1 VLKKVTRQTCFYVI
15 CNPPK
20 KSGVSTVRT
29 IFHYVIRLVLAVAL
43 IVGAGKLFKFREKV
57 TIDANDQ
64 SIDQIQYP
72 SGGYYVNTSANT
84 PSQVQQNDVVA
95 YWLSGQPEPKVARVA
110 AVEGQ
115 TIEFNGTAV
124 LVNGAP
130 TKYTPGVPAQKW
142 PPVKVP
148 HGCVFLICDKPMF
161 GTDSTKLGPIPSY
174 AIYGKLK

>member
-1 VLKKVTRQTCFYVI
+1 MRV
-15 CNPPK
+15 
-20 KSGVSTVRT
+20 
-29 IFHYVIRLVLAVAL
+29 IFHYFVRLILAVAV

-72 SGGYYVNTSANT
+72 SGSYFVNTTATS
-84 PSQVQQNDVVA
+84 PSQLQANDVVA
-95 YWLSGQPEPKVARVA
+95 FWPPQGQAEPRVARVA

-115 TIEFNGTAV
+115 IIEFTGAAV
-124 LVNGAP
+124 MVNGVL
-130 TKYTPGVPAQKW
+130 TKYTPGMPALKW

-148 HGCVFLICDKPMF
+148 HGCVYLICDKPMF
-161 GTDSTKLGPIPSY
+161 GRDSSTIGPVPSY

>member
-1 VLKKVTRQTCFYVI
+1 M
-15 CNPPK
+15 
-20 KSGVSTVRT
+20 RT
-29 IFHYVIRLVLAVAL
+29 LFHYFVRLVLAVAV
-43 IVGAGKLFKFREKV
+43 IIGVGKLFKFREKV

-72 SGGYYVNTSANT
+72 PGGYSVNTSATT
-84 PSQVQQNDVVA
+84 PALLQQNDVVA
-95 YWLSGQPEPKVARVA
+95 YWGMGQAELKVARVA

-130 TKYTPGVPAQKW
+130 TKFTPGVPAQKW
-142 PPVKVP
+142 PAIKVP

-161 GTDSTKLGPIPSY
+161 GKDSSTLGPIPSY